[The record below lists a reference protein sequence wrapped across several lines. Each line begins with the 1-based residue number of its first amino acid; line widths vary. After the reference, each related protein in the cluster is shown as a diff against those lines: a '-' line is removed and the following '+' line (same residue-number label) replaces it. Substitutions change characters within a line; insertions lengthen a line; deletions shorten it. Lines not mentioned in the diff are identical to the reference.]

1 MEILEKLPDNIK
13 EHIKKGG
20 KDILDGYIRF
30 LDKNSI
36 EEIKAILEKSPMWE
50 GGIPFATTVFADVF
64 VWNKEYILLYKFTEA
79 DYNVILSGSKF
90 FFANVD
96 DIEYQKDFFDVDLYV
111 MAAGKIG
118 RVASTECYTIE
129 PIPALGGA
137 RELSF
142 INTGDMKTY
151 LDIVISFG

>member
-30 LDKNSI
+30 LDENSI

-64 VWNKEYILLYKFTEA
+64 VWNREYILLYKFTEA

-96 DIEYQKDFFDVDLYV
+96 DIEYQKDFLMWIY
-111 MAAGKIG
+111 MLWRLESLAGLPVQNVIQLNPFQHLAG
-118 RVASTECYTIE
+118 Q
-129 PIPALGGA
+129 G
-137 RELSF
+137 
-142 INTGDMKTY
+142 NY
-151 LDIVISFG
+151 LLLILVI